1 MKKIKSYVFLI
12 ISILL
17 FSSFIIFI
25 RMTKPVVFKRVMSVI
40 RPVEYNYQTTISI
53 ADSRNEIK
61 LVTAK
66 QYIDFINVMD
76 GRDGNFIQISTYEVI
91 AGIDFSEGENAKV
104 KILSEENTKIGSD
117 ITIRN
122 FELLDDANTDYTK
135 PLEAVYRRKALEYA
149 CQNKIL
155 EKAKKQAEE
164 ALPKLTTDENDFVTE
179 DNKFELE
186 LPYLPLKLELVKDFF
201 DDNFEIDES
210 NKSLGFQRDSL
221 ILKYKNESNPEWKIR
236 FGDTGMTYTGS
247 FTNFYKNILNTNIKE
262 NAASKNNV
270 VQLYRYFDSQ
280 HPDEKIC
287 LSYASDYYRTF
298 FILSGSRIYYIDSF
312 MDDESQLDENTLI
325 NQIAPVMLYI
335 ASSVR
340 PSQTEK
346 PGSYSYR
353 QYIKQ
358 FTETGN
364 AIKKDENQSNY
375 DIAVKSLLEKNP
387 VRNESRR
394 SAEEK
399 LFISRNLVNQKEE
412 DVFITGDSNFDYF
425 TQK

>member
-1 MKKIKSYVFLI
+1 MKKIKSYVFFI

-17 FSSFIIFI
+17 FSSFILFI

-164 ALPKLTTDENDFVTE
+164 A
-179 DNKFELE
+179 
-186 LPYLPLKLELVKDFF
+186 
-201 DDNFEIDES
+201 
-210 NKSLGFQRDSL
+210 
-221 ILKYKNESNPEWKIR
+221 
-236 FGDTGMTYTGS
+236 
-247 FTNFYKNILNTNIKE
+247 
-262 NAASKNNV
+262 
-270 VQLYRYFDSQ
+270 
-280 HPDEKIC
+280 
-287 LSYASDYYRTF
+287 
-298 FILSGSRIYYIDSF
+298 
-312 MDDESQLDENTLI
+312 
-325 NQIAPVMLYI
+325 
-335 ASSVR
+335 
-340 PSQTEK
+340 
-346 PGSYSYR
+346 
-353 QYIKQ
+353 
-358 FTETGN
+358 
-364 AIKKDENQSNY
+364 
-375 DIAVKSLLEKNP
+375 
-387 VRNESRR
+387 SRR
-394 SAEEK
+394 
-399 LFISRNLVNQKEE
+399 
-412 DVFITGDSNFDYF
+412 
-425 TQK
+425 